1 MQMLTINDKG
11 VSVPSLDDV
20 IEDLSEGYKDI
31 YGQDIVITPNTPDGQ
46 RIGIEAQARKDA
58 YDTLAYAIQMH
69 DPQYAV
75 GKYADVIAKL
85 TGIKRAA
92 GKYTISPDVK
102 ITVDR
107 NINIAAGAV
116 FTNSGNKW
124 ILDDATSLL
133 TGDNYI
139 NLRSE
144 FYGVVPLPV
153 DAFLEPVQII
163 AGMKLVT
170 ATKGIISGNLGQSTA
185 SLMMDRERKLA
196 INNTHDREGI
206 EGSLLDLDGVFDAVV
221 LENNTNIT
229 DSDDVP
235 AHSINAIVLGGTD
248 EDIATTIQKK
258 IIGGGCGTF
267 GSESFVLTNYRGR
280 NRTINFDRPIIK
292 NIDVVVNVVR
302 VRSGVDIDIDKIKDQ
317 VSSKDFKIGES
328 ALAGRLYCIQND
340 GTFYVKSIT
349 VDGGDSVVIG
359 IREKANIPRDNITVN
374 IV

>member
-20 IEDLSEGYKDI
+20 IEELSEGYKDI
-31 YGQDIVITPNTPDGQ
+31 YGQDIIITPNTPDGQ

-116 FTNSGNKW
+116 FTNSGNNW

-133 TGDNYI
+133 TGDNYV

-170 ATKGIISGNLGQSTA
+170 ATKGIISGKLGQSTA

-221 LENNTNIT
+221 LENNTNVT
-229 DSDDVP
+229 DGDDVP

-280 NRTINFDRPIIK
+280 NRTINFDRPTIK
-292 NIDVVVNVVR
+292 DIHVVVNAVR

-328 ALAGRLYCIQND
+328 ALAGRLYCMQSD
-340 GTFYVKSIT
+340 GTFYIKSIT
-349 VDGGDSVVIG
+349 VDGGESVAVG
-359 IREKANIPRDNITVN
+359 VREKANIPRDNITVN